1 MDDGPK
7 YSLRRGAW
15 LCLGLLCVGLAAIGV
30 VLPLMPTTVFLLIAA
45 FAFAR
50 SSPRLHRWLLEHR
63 VFGGLIRDWQD
74 HGAISK
80 RAKGAAVLS
89 MGAVLVLSALLGVP
103 PWVLGLQAV
112 ILGCV
117 ALFILTR
124 PSAAP

>member
-1 MDDGPK
+1 MDNEQK
-7 YSLRRGAW
+7 YSAARGAW
-15 LCLGLLCVGLAAIGV
+15 LCLGLLCVALAGIGV

-50 SSPRLHRWLLEHR
+50 SSPRLHSWLLEHKL
-63 VFGGLIRDWQD
+63 FGKLIRDWQE

-80 RAKGAAVLS
+80 RAKGAAMLS
-89 MGAVLVLSALLGVP
+89 MAAVLVLSAALRAPL
-103 PWVLGLQAV
+103 WVLGLQAV

-124 PSAAP
+124 PDGA